1 MEKILSREE
10 ISSRI
15 DPEKVKQNCI
25 SFEECMAQEM
35 KDPAFRKAYEA
46 ECLRYEIAA
55 KIRETRKNMHLTQL
69 QLAKEAS
76 TTQKVISKIE
86 NGEVAIGVD
95 LLQKVTQA
103 LGLRIMIA

>member
-10 ISSRI
+10 ISRRI
-15 DPEKVKQNCI
+15 DPEKVRKNCI
-25 SFEECMAQEM
+25 NQKVILAEKL
-35 KDPAFRKAYEA
+35 KDPVFRKAYEA

-55 KIRETRKNMHLTQL
+55 KIRETRKNMHLTQME
-69 QLAKEAS
+69 LAKEAS